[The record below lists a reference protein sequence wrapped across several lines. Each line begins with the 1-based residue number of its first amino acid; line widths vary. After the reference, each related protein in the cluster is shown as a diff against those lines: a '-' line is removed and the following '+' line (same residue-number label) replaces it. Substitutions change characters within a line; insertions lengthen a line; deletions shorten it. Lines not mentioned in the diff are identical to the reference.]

1 MKSISALLFLRAN
14 EVVLKGV
21 DQVTMEVVDFKEEE
35 VINNGFVTNMLFIR
49 PKSDHCLALSVPE
62 SLSQSVLVVRL
73 D

>member
-1 MKSISALLFLRAN
+1 M
-14 EVVLKGV
+14 VLKGV

-35 VINNGFVTNMLFIR
+35 VINNGFITNILFIG
-49 PKSDHCLALSVPE
+49 PTSDHCLALSVPE

>member
-35 VINNGFVTNMLFIR
+35 VINNGFVTNMLFIG